1 MPKMLYKTKGNAD
14 PKKKPRVYF
23 TCHPDDFLRYFEKI
37 VEDIFK
43 THDCAIYYT
52 EDMTAAFEADH
63 LETDLGQMNLF
74 VVPVT
79 WRLLSQPNRAMDV
92 DLAYAKQVHIPI
104 LPFMMEQGIDEI
116 YSQPEKFGQ
125 RQYLNPYS
133 TDLSEIRYEDKL
145 KKHLESVLI
154 SDELAKRVRAAF
166 DAYIFLSYR
175 KKDRKYANEL
185 MKLIHKNPECRD
197 IAIWYDEF
205 LIPGESFAENIKK
218 ALEDSKLFALLVTPS
233 LLEEPEGKPNY
244 VMAEEYP
251 AAVHAKKPILPA
263 QMEPTDPDVLAE
275 KFPSIP
281 TCADPQDEESFK
293 ERLLQ
298 SLHRIA
304 ITANDDD
311 PEHNF
316 LIGLAYLDGIDVE
329 VNRDRGI
336 ELLTMAAEA
345 DLLEAME
352 RLYEIYSNGIGVP
365 IDYRKALYWAQ
376 RIVDHYE
383 KHQGRA
389 APNTLSALHQLG
401 LAYYHSGQFQEALDT
416 TQQAYRN
423 SAAILGPENPHT
435 LRSMINMAIM
445 YDECG
450 LREYA
455 YMLMERSY
463 ELSCQIHGQKHS
475 DSLTVLHNLASFCLD
490 IGMEENALEMAWEAY
505 TLRCEAFGREH
516 LDTMASL
523 TVLAAAYI
531 RLRQYQQGLELSQE
545 AYKLYCKNAGEHH
558 PNTITVLGYLASA
571 YHGMGDLPKAL
582 ELQKQIYDVRCSIYG
597 KEHPR
602 TCNAL
607 SNVAAVCFALGNRGE
622 AVQYMEDV
630 YQTRCKILGS
640 DHPDTFESFK
650 RLIMLQRQS

>member
-14 PKKKPRVYF
+14 PKRKPRVYF

-63 LETDLGQMNLF
+63 FETDLGQMNLF

-79 WRLLSQPNRAMDV
+79 WRLLSQPNRAMDA

-125 RQYLNPYS
+125 RQYLKPYS
-133 TDLSEIRYEDKL
+133 TDLTEIRYEDKL

-154 SDELAKRVRAAF
+154 SDELEKRVRTAF

-244 VMAEEYP
+244 IMAEEYP

-263 QMEPTDPDVLAE
+263 QMEPTDPDVLTE

-316 LIGLAYLDGIDVE
+316 LIGLAYLEGIDVE
-329 VNRDRGI
+329 VNRERGI
-336 ELLTMAAEA
+336 ELITMAAEA
-345 DLLEAME
+345 DLVEAME
-352 RLYEIYSNGIGVP
+352 KLYDIYREALSFGSEIEWAERIVDYYSDKYGEEYP
-365 IDYRKALYWAQ
+365 DTLKALYNLACAKERFEDVLALKEKVYDLRCKVLGEEHSDTLTSMSDLAHYYG
-376 RIVDHYE
+376 RIGWHE
-383 KHQGRA
+383 KALETYKRVCPSMCRVMGEEHWS
-389 APNTLSALHQLG
+389 TLHV
-401 LAYYHSGQFQEALDT
+401 FQEMALTYTD
-416 TQQAYRN
+416 
-423 SAAILGPENPHT
+423 LGQ
-435 LRSMINMAIM
+435 
-445 YDECG
+445 
-450 LREYA
+450 
-455 YMLMERSY
+455 Y
-463 ELSCQIHGQKHS
+463 E
-475 DSLTVLHNLASFCLD
+475 
-490 IGMEENALEMAWEAY
+490 
-505 TLRCEAFGREH
+505 
-516 LDTMASL
+516 
-523 TVLAAAYI
+523 
-531 RLRQYQQGLELSQE
+531 
-545 AYKLYCKNAGEHH
+545 
-558 PNTITVLGYLASA
+558 
-571 YHGMGDLPKAL
+571 KAL
-582 ELQKQIYDVRCSIYG
+582 ELHEKVY
-597 KEHPR
+597 PR
-602 TCNAL
+602 LCKMLGEDHFATVCAL
-607 SNVAAVCFALGNRGE
+607 SNLAFAYGKVGQNEKMLS
-622 AVQYMEDV
+622 
-630 YQTRCKILGS
+630 LL
-640 DHPDTFESFK
+640 K
-650 RLIMLQRQS
+650 RLQKAQKSLFTEDPEDSFFK